1 MSVGRLIGMIF
12 LVYSVCLKNI
22 YAQVNFDF
30 MRLGIDDTT
39 SYNEKYD
46 FIVIGAGSGGCAMAN
61 RLSENPKWNVLLLE
75 VGDEETDFLTD
86 VPLSAAV
93 TILTRKLLLASF
105 ETVDQYR
112 LRLPLPFIQVTI
124 GAIEL
129 TKKSQPACT

>member
-93 TILTRKLLLASF
+93 TILTRKLLLASL
-105 ETVDQYR
+105 ELSTN
-112 LRLPLPFIQVTI
+112 I
-124 GAIEL
+124 G
-129 TKKSQPACT
+129 